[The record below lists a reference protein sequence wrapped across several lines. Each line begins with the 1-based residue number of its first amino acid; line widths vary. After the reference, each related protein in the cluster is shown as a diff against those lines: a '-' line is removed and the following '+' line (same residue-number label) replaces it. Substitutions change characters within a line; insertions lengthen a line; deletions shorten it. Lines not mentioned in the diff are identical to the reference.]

1 MKSCLTTLIP
11 FISNGLLLETK
22 ACDPMVVGLKSVLES
37 QTDCIVVLLL
47 KKQIQLARILS
58 DTTLLTDGSVQT
70 FFLPCL
76 ESLDPPSTNRSH
88 PFTRY

>member
-47 KKQIQLARILS
+47 KKQI
-58 DTTLLTDGSVQT
+58 
-70 FFLPCL
+70 
-76 ESLDPPSTNRSH
+76 
-88 PFTRY
+88 